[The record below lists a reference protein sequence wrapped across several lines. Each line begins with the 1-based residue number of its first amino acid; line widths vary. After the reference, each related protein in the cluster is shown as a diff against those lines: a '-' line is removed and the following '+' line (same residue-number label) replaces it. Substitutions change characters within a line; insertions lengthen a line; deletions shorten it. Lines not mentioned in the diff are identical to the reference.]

1 MTLDDVDRS
10 STAALRKRR
19 SSGRLLTPFV
29 QTSIVGITAVLV
41 IGPLLPILYQS
52 FIAEPLY
59 QGELTATLGNYAR
72 LFTSRTFYDV
82 ICLTLAFS
90 LGMSIL
96 STLTGAV
103 MALLTVRP
111 DITRGRGTGWLSTHS
126 IYHAQPVPDF
136 LRVTG

>member
-1 MTLDDVDRS
+1 MTLDDVGGA

-82 ICLTLAFS
+82 IWLTLAFS

-96 STLTGAV
+96 STLMGAV
-103 MALLTVRP
+103 MAVLTVRTDMP
-111 DITRGRGTGWLSTHS
+111 GGRWIGWIFTIPISTSRSEEH
-126 IYHAQPVPDF
+126 
-136 LRVTG
+136 